1 MRSLILLVLG
11 LGVGAIAATSAVN
24 ALRQRDAYPR
34 GLMNVMQHHYATLRG
49 EVREQRCGDSSI
61 HVTALKALAA
71 DIDGAIFPD
80 ATPESP
86 FLEYEHRL
94 GDALAQAAAASNLC
108 PALAPAVEKITA
120 ACDAC
125 HRQYR

>member
-11 LGVGAIAATSAVN
+11 LVVGALAATSVVN

-34 GLMNVMQHHYATLRG
+34 GLMNVMQHHYAALRG
-49 EVREQRCGDSSI
+49 DVREQRCGDSSR
-61 HVTALKALAA
+61 HVAALKALAA

-80 ATPESP
+80 TTPEPP

-94 GDALAQAAAASNLC
+94 VESLEQASIAATAC
-108 PALAPAVEKITA
+108 PALAPAVERITA